1 MRLTRLALT
10 NFRNYAHLELD
21 LAPGVTLLQGDN
33 ACGKTSLLEAI
44 FYLATAHSPHAGAE
58 RELIRWGANDEPIP
72 FARVETEVVKRN
84 DTRAQ
89 LEIVLVQTAEEKK
102 RDEETRKPNGRV
114 SKRIKVNGVS
124 KRALDLL
131 GELNAV
137 LFLPEDLDLV
147 FGSPGDR
154 RRYLDN
160 TLSQIDPRYGRAL
173 SKYNQV
179 VEQRNSLL
187 RDFRERAYNP
197 SELAIWDRQLIDEGT
212 YLIVR
217 RAETIARYNQLIA
230 GIHPNLTD
238 RREELRLVYQPSV
251 VVDSVDTTAKEGA
264 RAAEIAERFA
274 AQLESLRPRELGAAL
289 TLVGPHRDDVRF
301 LISRNHA
308 AASQRIDAITY
319 ASRGQGRTIALSLK
333 LAEVALMRQ
342 ETGEDPVLLLD
353 DVMSELDASR
363 RAALAQTVIDAPQAI
378 ITATDLQDFTPEF
391 LERARVLQ
399 VCEGAIL

>member
-58 RELIRWGANDEPIP
+58 RELIRWGASDEPIP

-342 ETGEDPVLLLD
+342 ETGEDPILLLD

-363 RAALAQTVIDAPQAI
+363 RAALAQTVIDAPQAL